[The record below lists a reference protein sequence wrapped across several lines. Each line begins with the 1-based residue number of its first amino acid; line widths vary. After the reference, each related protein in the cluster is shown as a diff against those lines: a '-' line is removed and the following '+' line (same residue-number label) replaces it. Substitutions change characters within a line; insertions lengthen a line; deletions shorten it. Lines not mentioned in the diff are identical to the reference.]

1 MKPEHLPALYVFAR
15 IAHHGSFTRAAAELG
30 MSASAL
36 SQTVRTLERRIGL
49 QLLNRTTR
57 NVSLTEHGARFLEQL
72 RPGLDQ
78 IDLALTALEGSR
90 SDPAG
95 VLRINVPRVAA
106 TLLVMPMLDSFQ
118 RAYPNIR
125 VELSVREEFVDLVGG
140 GFDAGIRLGESLDK
154 DMVAVRVSADER
166 MAVVGSPAYF
176 ARHGRPK
183 SPDELHTHRCIRF
196 RFTGS
201 GALYR
206 WEFERNGRELEA
218 DPEGSLTVNDN
229 DLMVDAARRGLGL
242 AFVFRSSAAADL
254 ASGAL
259 EEAMPEWSTQFP
271 GFFLY
276 YPRAAAAHRQMPLKL
291 RVFIDA
297 LRERMK

>member
-36 SQTVRTLERRIGL
+36 SQTVRTLERRMGL

-78 IDLALTALEGSR
+78 IDLALTSLEGSR
-90 SDPAG
+90 VDPAG
-95 VLRINVPRVAA
+95 TLRINLPRVAA

-125 VELSVREEFVDLVGG
+125 VELEVREEFVDLVGG
-140 GFDAGIRLGESLDK
+140 GFDAGIRLGESVDK

-166 MAVVGSPAYF
+166 
-176 ARHGRPK
+176 
-183 SPDELHTHRCIRF
+183 TI
-196 RFTGS
+196 
-201 GALYR
+201 
-206 WEFERNGRELEA
+206 
-218 DPEGSLTVNDN
+218 
-229 DLMVDAARRGLGL
+229 
-242 AFVFRSSAAADL
+242 
-254 ASGAL
+254 
-259 EEAMPEWSTQFP
+259 
-271 GFFLY
+271 
-276 YPRAAAAHRQMPLKL
+276 
-291 RVFIDA
+291 
-297 LRERMK
+297 